1 MKQMKDE
8 FTKLVA
14 GTQVLEKE
22 VDRRSNKLLTNSDV
36 EGGGS
41 TCALCVAEQDIQ
53 KLIDEIERLK
63 GELKRC
69 IKHPEV
75 RWCLH

>member
-1 MKQMKDE
+1 MKDE
-8 FTKLVA
+8 LTKLVA
-14 GTQVLEKE
+14 GTKVLKGE
-22 VDRRSNKLLTNSDV
+22 VDRRSGKMLSSNSDV

>member
-1 MKQMKDE
+1 MKDE

-22 VDRRSNKLLTNSDV
+22 VDRRSNKLLTNS
-36 EGGGS
+36 GGS